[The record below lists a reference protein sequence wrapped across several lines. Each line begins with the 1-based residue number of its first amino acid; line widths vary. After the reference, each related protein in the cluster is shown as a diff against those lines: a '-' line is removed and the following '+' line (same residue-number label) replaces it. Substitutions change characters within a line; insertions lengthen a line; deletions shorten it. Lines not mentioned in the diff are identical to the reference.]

1 MYLDKRLLPEIPWFF
16 LWSAKRGSS
25 HLHLTGIKWGRGKK
39 SLSTTSEQDDTYP
52 WVANPFQ
59 FVGCLWATVPTVS
72 SNCWS
77 FPSSLSG
84 RWCTCLGGISESSE
98 AGMRYLFTTSI
109 FPCGVFLVRGA
120 CTEIL
125 TVFSVHCSAKCGWL
139 VMSVR
144 DPIVWGGVW
153 QEFCWCAVYTT
164 LVLCFEHCLC
174 LKDWWL
180 VLYVCWVLPGDG
192 NGQWDGEVPMV
203 SRHWTSLQATFI
215 WECAPI
221 FEGEL
226 LLSCQTDTDHL
237 VSVCS
242 VLYSLPNMRNIG
254 CQHHLCLMC
263 SSVEGWLLW

>member
-1 MYLDKRLLPEIPWFF
+1 
-16 LWSAKRGSS
+16 
-25 HLHLTGIKWGRGKK
+25 
-39 SLSTTSEQDDTYP
+39 
-52 WVANPFQ
+52 
-59 FVGCLWATVPTVS
+59 
-72 SNCWS
+72 
-77 FPSSLSG
+77 
-84 RWCTCLGGISESSE
+84 
-98 AGMRYLFTTSI
+98 MRYLFTTSI